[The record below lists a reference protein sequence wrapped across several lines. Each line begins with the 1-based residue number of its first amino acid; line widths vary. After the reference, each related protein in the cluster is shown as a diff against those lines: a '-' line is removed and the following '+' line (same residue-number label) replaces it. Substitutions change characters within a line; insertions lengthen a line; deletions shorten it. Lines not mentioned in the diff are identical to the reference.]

1 MGNRHED
8 STTPSTEDETQPSK
22 PPRIM
27 PDSIPIGEPL
37 RWKDL
42 MKNPQETAS
51 ALSNTLGL
59 EVQYMRDSG
68 DTMIL
73 IESGSKY
80 LLIIVQSVIT
90 SNFIIYVFDKDS
102 SSVNSLDMNRAS
114 IRTDY
119 LRSLLG
125 ISAQAES

>member
-42 MKNPQETAS
+42 MKNPQRTAS